1 MTQSDIQIRRV
12 RPQDAAAITQ
22 LMGDPEVFG
31 NLLQLPYPSEASC
44 NQRLA
49 QAPAEQSLQLVAERQ
64 GQLIA
69 SAGLHGIG
77 LHVRRRHAMGL
88 GMCVAA
94 EAQGQGV
101 GSALMQALID
111 YADQWGH
118 VLRIE
123 LTVLPIT
130 RGRLRFM
137 SALVLSTRGGTEPML
152 CATGLTAMF
161 WPWPGCIRTLLGGL
175 NVTGAADSLGS
186 PLRSPFH

>member
-31 NLLQLPYPSEASC
+31 NLLQLPYPSEASWS
-44 NQRLA
+44 QRLA
-49 QAPAEQSLQLVAERQ
+49 QAPADQSLQLAAELQ

-123 LTVLPIT
+123 LTVFADNT
-130 RGRLRFM
+130 RAIALYERFGFEHEGRQRGYALRHGVY
-137 SALVLSTRGGTEPML
+137 SDVL
-152 CATGLTAMF
+152 AMARLHPNPPR
-161 WPWPGCIRTLLGGL
+161 W
-175 NVTGAADSLGS
+175 S
-186 PLRSPFH
+186 